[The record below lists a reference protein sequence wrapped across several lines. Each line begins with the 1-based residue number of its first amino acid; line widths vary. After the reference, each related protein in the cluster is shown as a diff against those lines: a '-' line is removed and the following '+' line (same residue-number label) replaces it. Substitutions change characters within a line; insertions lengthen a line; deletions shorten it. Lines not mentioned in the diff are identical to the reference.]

1 MIKIHPDDFDPNSPR
16 LVRAYGLNMHGLLY
30 VFQHCEPFLRAVEK
44 TSVLEQ
50 YSVCLQTG
58 NMPQMPAVLRRLCDM
73 ILPANNLDGEVTD
86 IIVALQEFC
95 RVAVCDGTYMQ
106 MPEGSSAFEDLV
118 VALLGVQ
125 TKYAEDLDA
134 KLGQANAYTN
144 ALARAW
150 RTTFDPHPRRARNS

>member
-1 MIKIHPDDFDPNSPR
+1 MIKISLDDFDWNNPK
-16 LVRAYGLNMHGLLY
+16 LVREYGLNMHGLLV

-106 MPEGSSAFEDLV
+106 LPEGSSAFEDLV
-118 VALLGVQ
+118 VAVVGVQ

-134 KLGQANAYTN
+134 ELAKANEWTNKL
-144 ALARAW
+144 ALAY
-150 RTTFDPHPRRARNS
+150 RTTFDPRPSPTGSQ